1 MILSEQF
8 FAIFKTQL
16 LIRNTLTQKFDEYIL
31 EAADFAKPILTHLRS
46 IIHKACPQVKE
57 TIKWSFPNFEYSG
70 SILCSMAAFKQ
81 HCTFGFWLGSLM
93 NDRHGLLSNVGE
105 KTAMGHF
112 GQIKSLE
119 DLPSDSI
126 LVEYIKEAMSL
137 IEKGV
142 KVQKKEKV
150 QLKEPEIPDYFKS
163 ALQTNNTAL
172 SYFEKLS
179 PSHKKEY
186 LEWITEAKTETTR
199 NKRVAT
205 AVEWME
211 EGKSR
216 NWKYKPRLS

>member
-1 MILSEQF
+1 MEH
-8 FAIFKTQL
+8 
-16 LIRNTLTQKFDEYIL
+16 FDTRIDAYIL
-31 EAADFAKPILTHLRS
+31 KSADFAKPILNHLRS
-46 IIHKACPQVKE
+46 IVHNACPQVKE

-70 SILCSMAAFKQ
+70 SILCNMAAFKQ

-93 NDRHGLLSNVGE
+93 NDRYGLLSNVGE

-119 DLPSDSI
+119 DLPSNSI
-126 LVEYIKEAMSL
+126 LTEYIKEAMLL

-142 KVQKKEKV
+142 KAQKKEKV
-150 QLKEPEIPDYFKS
+150 KLKELEIPDYFKS
-163 ALQTNNTAL
+163 ALQKNNTAL

-186 LEWITEAKTETTR
+186 LEWLNEAKTETTR
-199 NKRVAT
+199 NKRVST
-205 AVEWME
+205 AIEWLE

-216 NWKYKPRLS
+216 NWKYKP

>member
-1 MILSEQF
+1 MEHSDPRI
-8 FAIFKTQL
+8 
-16 LIRNTLTQKFDEYIL
+16 DEYIL
-31 EAADFAKPILTHLRS
+31 KAADFAKPILHHLRS

-70 SILCSMAAFKQ
+70 SILCNMAAFKQ
-81 HCTFGFWLGSLM
+81 HCTFGFWLGSQM
-93 NDRHGLLSNVGE
+93 KDPHGLLSNVGE
-105 KTAMGHF
+105 KTAMGNF

-119 DLPSDSI
+119 DLPSDTI
-126 LVEYIKEAMSL
+126 LAEYIEEAMSL
-137 IEKGV
+137 IEKGL

-150 QLKEPEIPDYFKS
+150 QLKELKIPDYFIS
-163 ALQTNNTAL
+163 ALQKNTTAL

-186 LEWITEAKTETTR
+186 LEWITEAKTEATR
-199 NKRVAT
+199 NKRVST

-216 NWKYKPRLS
+216 NWKYKP